1 METSNLES
9 VRLISSEANDLITV
23 VSNETNEAINKLNN
37 EVISVEEMSD
47 TIRTLSEI
55 AAENAASAQQVN
67 QNIEEF
73 TRSIKEMI
81 ETLQKIKD
89 VEENFIT
96 EESKY

>member
-1 METSNLES
+1 M
-9 VRLISSEANDLITV
+9 

-37 EVISVEEMSD
+37 EVVSVEEMSD
-47 TIRTLSEI
+47 TIRSLSEI
-55 AAENAASAQQVN
+55 AAENAASSQQVN

-73 TRSIKEMI
+73 TRSINEMI

-96 EESKY
+96 DEHKYE